1 MQEQTFG
8 SKGAAAARAGSIQG
22 EGLMDDDSFDEL
34 MQDLPGNFNVPPN
47 PPLDEMWT
55 EIQRAHFNAPI
66 SAPARR
72 GIISHAP
79 WLAAAATLLIG
90 IGIGRFLPRTAKT
103 TPSATVSAS
112 ATQTH
117 LPSDTSAV
125 VDAYRDQTSR
135 YLGQT
140 AALLISLPAKDASG
154 KTDAAF
160 AGKAADL
167 LVTTR
172 LLIDSPAAQDPKMR
186 SLLEDL
192 ELVLVQIARL
202 RTERNRGDL
211 DLIHQAVE
219 QGDVLS
225 RLNSAVVT
233 NQSSE

>member
-1 MQEQTFG
+1 
-8 SKGAAAARAGSIQG
+8 
-22 EGLMDDDSFDEL
+22 MDEDQLDEL
-34 MQDLPGNFNVPPN
+34 LKQLPREYNAPPA

-55 EIQRAHFNAPI
+55 AIELAHFDA
-66 SAPARR
+66 ARATPAAR
-72 GIISHAP
+72 SYAP

-90 IGIGRFLPRTAKT
+90 IAIGRYVPAGKGDATGSHPSSTSVAT
-103 TPSATVSAS
+103 TPVPSA
-112 ATQTH
+112 
-117 LPSDTSAV
+117 DTSAV
-125 VDAYRDQTSR
+125 ADAYREQTTR
-135 YLGQT
+135 YLGQA
-140 AALLISLPAKDASG
+140 AALLISLPNQSG
-154 KTDAAF
+154 STKTDAVF

-172 LLIDSPAAQDPKMR
+172 LLMDSPAAQDPKLR

-202 RTERNRGDL
+202 RGERNKSDL

-233 NQSSE
+233 TQSEE

>member
-1 MQEQTFG
+1 
-8 SKGAAAARAGSIQG
+8 
-22 EGLMDDDSFDEL
+22 MDDDRFDEL
-34 MQDLPGNFNVPPN
+34 MQDLRWNFNVPPN
-47 PPLDEMWT
+47 PPLDEMWS
-55 EIQRAHFNAPI
+55 EIERAHFDVPV
-66 SAPARR
+66 SVSSRR
-72 GIISHAP
+72 GTGSYTP
-79 WLAAAATLLIG
+79 WLAAAAALIIG
-90 IGIGRFLPRTAKT
+90 IGIGRFIPR
-103 TPSATVSAS
+103 SARMNAPASTSLAS
-112 ATQTH
+112 AEKTAA
-117 LPSDTSAV
+117 PSDTSAV
-125 VDAYRDQTSR
+125 IDAYRDQTSR

-202 RTERNRGDL
+202 RGERSKGDL